1 MEKTKEI
8 DMTEG
13 PLFRK
18 IVAFSLPLMLSGVL
32 QLLFNAADTV
42 VVGRWASD
50 TAMAAVGSTGALINL
65 IVNMLIGL
73 SVGTSVATAYFYG
86 ADREKDVSETIHTSV
101 VISLVGGI
109 VVGLLG
115 FIFSKTFLVW
125 MASPENV
132 IEQSAL
138 YMKIYFLGLPASMIY
153 NFCAAVLRA
162 VGDTKRPLIYLT
174 IAGVVNVVLNVIL
187 VCFFDMDVAGVAIAT
202 ISSQVVSAFLVVRCL
217 MKRDDC
223 CKLIIRSLTIK
234 KDKLLRILRIGIP
247 AGLQGSVFSLSNVLI
262 QSSVNSFGDIVM
274 SGNAAASNIEG
285 FVYIA
290 MNSLYHAA
298 LTFTG
303 QNVGAKKFHRIRK
316 VFLYCLGCV
325 VVIGLVLGNL
335 CYIFGPELI
344 SIYKPNAPDVIEWG
358 MRRLGIIST
367 TYFLCGLME
376 VFVGSLRGMGASMIP
391 MIVSTLGACGIRI
404 LWIETIFASIGTI
417 ESLYWSYPV
426 SWLITSAAHLIC
438 YIIIKRNLI
447 RRNSF
452 SEDNTL

>member
-1 MEKTKEI
+1 MDKRKDSE
-8 DMTEG
+8 MTEG

-18 IVAFSLPLMLSGVL
+18 IISFSLPLMLSGIL

-42 VVGRWASD
+42 VVGRWASE

-73 SVGTSVATAYFYG
+73 SVGTSVSTAYFFG
-86 ADREKDVSETIHTSV
+86 AKKEKDVFETVHTSV
-101 VISLVGGI
+101 LISIIGGV
-109 VVGLLG
+109 VVGVLG
-115 FIFSKTFLVW
+115 FLFSKTFLLW

-138 YMKIYFLGLPASMIY
+138 YMKIYFLGLPASMVY

-162 VGDTKRPLIYLT
+162 VGDTKRPLIFLT
-174 IAGVVNVVLNVIL
+174 IAGVVNVGLNFIFVYFL
-187 VCFFDMDVAGVAIAT
+187 HMDVAGVALAT
-202 ISSQVVSAFLVVRCL
+202 VISQVVSAVLVVIAL
-217 MKRDDC
+217 MRRNDC
-223 CKLIIRSLTIK
+223 CKLVLKSLRINT
-234 KDKLLRILRIGIP
+234 DKFLRILRIGIP
-247 AGLQGSVFSLSNVLI
+247 AGLQGTVFSLSNVLI

-290 MNSLYHAA
+290 MNSFYHAS

-303 QNVGAKKFHRIRK
+303 QNVGAKKFERIRK
-316 VFLYCLGCV
+316 VFYYCLICAV
-325 VVIGLVLGNL
+325 SVGLVLGVL
-335 CYIFGPELI
+335 AYVFGPQLI
-344 SIYKPNAPDVIEWG
+344 GIYKPNAPDVVEWG
-358 MRRLGIIST
+358 MKRLGIISV

-376 VFVGSLRGMGASMIP
+376 VFVGSLRGMGASLIP

-404 LWIETIFASIGTI
+404 IWIETIFASIGTI

-426 SWLITSAAHLIC
+426 SWIITSLAHLIC
-438 YIIIKRNLI
+438 YLVIKRNLI
-447 RRNSF
+447 KRNERF
-452 SEDNTL
+452 TER

>member
-86 ADREKDVSETIHTSV
+86 ANREKDVSETIHTSV

-115 FIFSKTFLVW
+115 FIFSKTFLIW
-125 MASPENV
+125 MESPENV

-138 YMKIYFLGLPASMIY
+138 YMKIYFLGLPASMVY

-187 VCFFDMDVAGVAIAT
+187 ICVFHMDVEGVAIAT
-202 ISSQVVSAFLVVRCL
+202 VASQVVSAVLVVRCL
-217 MKRDDC
+217 IRRDDC
-223 CKLIIRSLTIK
+223 CKLIIRDLTIK

-290 MNSLYHAA
+290 MNSLYHAS
-298 LTFTG
+298 LTFVG

-316 VFLYCLGCV
+316 VFFYCLGCV
-325 VVIGLVLGNL
+325 VVIGLLLGNL
-335 CYIFGPELI
+335 CYFFGPELI
-344 SIYKPNAPDVIEWG
+344 SIYKPNAPDVVEWG
-358 MRRLGIIST
+358 MRRLAIIST
-367 TYFLCGLME
+367 TYFLCGVME

-404 LWIETIFASIGTI
+404 LWIETIFANVGTI

-447 RRNSF
+447 RRNGGS
-452 SEDNTL
+452 DADTL

>member
-202 ISSQVVSAFLVVRCL
+202 VSSQVVSAVLVVRCL

>member
-1 MEKTKEI
+1 
-8 DMTEG
+8 
-13 PLFRK
+13 
-18 IVAFSLPLMLSGVL
+18 
-32 QLLFNAADTV
+32 
-42 VVGRWASD
+42 
-50 TAMAAVGSTGALINL
+50 
-65 IVNMLIGL
+65 
-73 SVGTSVATAYFYG
+73 
-86 ADREKDVSETIHTSV
+86 
-101 VISLVGGI
+101 
-109 VVGLLG
+109 
-115 FIFSKTFLVW
+115 
-125 MASPENV
+125 
-132 IEQSAL
+132 
-138 YMKIYFLGLPASMIY
+138 
-153 NFCAAVLRA
+153 
-162 VGDTKRPLIYLT
+162 
-174 IAGVVNVVLNVIL
+174 
-187 VCFFDMDVAGVAIAT
+187 MDVAGVAIAT
-202 ISSQVVSAFLVVRCL
+202 IASQIVSAILVVRCL
-217 MKRDDC
+217 MKREDC
-223 CKLIIRSLTIK
+223 CKLVIRSLCIK
-234 KDKLLRILRIGIP
+234 KDKFSRILRVGIP

-303 QNVGAKKFHRIRK
+303 QNVGAKKFHRIKK
-316 VFLYCLGCV
+316 VFFYCLGCV

-335 CYIFGPELI
+335 CYFFGPELI

-358 MRRLGIIST
+358 MRRLAIIST

-447 RRNSF
+447 RRNSYP
-452 SEDNTL
+452 EDSTL